1 MKIRDMHKIEKK
13 NSIGVSAFGY
23 ENKEKKPIYI
33 SKSVVKKH
41 VDFLLKVEEGEWH
54 YVFIKDFNTF
64 MYDHT

>member
-1 MKIRDMHKIEKK
+1 MHKIEKK

-41 VDFLLKVEEGEWH
+41 VDFLLKVEEGE
-54 YVFIKDFNTF
+54 
-64 MYDHT
+64 